1 MNNNLSTGLT
11 IVSGVRLVSFGGT
24 INAGG
29 NAGIGVSVNSKGGL
43 DLDAAST
50 LNSTSNGDGVLIQQN
65 SVLTVFN
72 TPQFSGAPGFSTVN
86 AQNNT
91 RTGVRVLTDSVVTLV
106 NQARVVSTQNGT
118 LGFVADNGSGVTLV
132 NSTITGNAAGDIQ
145 LTFGTRADLRTLT
158 FGTHTCDGTVLVR
171 GTSGIVCPH

>member
-1 MNNNLSTGLT
+1 MNDDEGSSSQLNVHGAMVGTA
-11 IVSGVRLVSFGGT
+11 VDGG
-24 INAGG
+24 
-29 NAGIGVSVNSKGGL
+29 
-43 DLDAAST
+43 
-50 LNSTSNGDGVLIQQN
+50 
-65 SVLTVFN
+65 
-72 TPQFSGAPGFSTVN
+72 TVN

-132 NSTITGNAAGDIQ
+132 NSTITGNAAGDIA

-158 FGTHTCDGTVLVR
+158 FGTHACDGTVLVR
-171 GTSGIVCPH
+171 GTSGITCP